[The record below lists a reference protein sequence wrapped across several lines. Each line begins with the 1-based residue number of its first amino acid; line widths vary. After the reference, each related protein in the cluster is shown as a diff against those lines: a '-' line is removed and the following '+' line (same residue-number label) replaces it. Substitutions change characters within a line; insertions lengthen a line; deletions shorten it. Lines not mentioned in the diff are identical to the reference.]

1 MGKRVLFVERNL
13 INEKL
18 GIMYLSAV
26 LKAKGHHANLIQ
38 TDKDDLDDFIRDY
51 KPDFVAFSI
60 MTGQHVHALQ
70 VARYVKEKYNIPNLV
85 GGPHATFFPEI
96 GFENDLDFVV
106 QGQSET
112 TICDLVEGKIR
123 RGFVKAEMPTHLDD
137 LPHPD
142 REIFYQYPEFRNRPM
157 KNVMTSR
164 ACPFKCSYCFN
175 HSQYALSRI
184 DGETKRWFNRRSMP
198 GIVRE
203 IENIAKNYPLQKINF
218 ADDTFIQA
226 ADWMTEFLRVYTKEV
241 RLPWICSVRANSFND
256 LVASQMADS
265 GLEMVSYAME
275 SADPDVQQR
284 LLNRGHI
291 ENSDIIKAIRLL
303 SKYGIRARMQNIIG
317 LPLNNPLED
326 ALNTIQFNMRHQ
338 VADSWCSIFQP
349 YPRTALG
356 QYCVDHGFTT
366 DDQLKYCTDSFFDE
380 SRINIPNTK
389 EIYALQK
396 LWYFAVEANI
406 SLDLLQILIRGNMT
420 KQIGDQI
427 QKLRYEYSRK
437 KTFRIQ
443 NLESEAAK
451 NFQSRECWANQ
462 EDRFEIKPS
471 PHADL
476 LRKVLNVFSF
486 EPRLIEVLTQL
497 EFAPK
502 DARDL
507 EAYLSGKRVYPDPIN
522 TLDSDTGLLKDPAV
536 SIFIRGVKD
545 PETQDIR
552 KMPDHHFMKNMVD
565 IRQKLI
571 ERSEQLNQAGPSGV
585 ESLISHSQ
593 AAEKASVDGVQSKH
607 HLNNYLG

>member
-1 MGKRVLFVERNL
+1 MQKRVLFVERNL

-51 KPDFVAFSI
+51 RPDYVAFSI

-70 VARYVKEKYNIPNLV
+70 VARYVKAKYGIPSLV

-96 GFENDLDFVV
+96 GFEDDLDFVV
-106 QGQSET
+106 QGQSESV
-112 TICDLVEGKIR
+112 ICDIVEGR
-123 RGFVKAEMPTHLDD
+123 VAPGFVKAEMPHHLDD

-142 REIFYQYPEFRNRPM
+142 REIFYQYPEFKSRPM

-175 HSQYALSRI
+175 HSQYALTKI

-198 GIVRE
+198 GIVAE
-203 IENIAKNYPLQKINF
+203 IENIQKHYPLEKINF
-218 ADDTFIQA
+218 ADDTFIQS
-226 ADWMTEFLRVYTKEV
+226 ADWTNEFLKVYTREV

-256 LVASQMADS
+256 LVAQKMAES

-291 ENSDIIKAIRLL
+291 ENSDIVRAIHLL
-303 SKYGIRARMQNIIG
+303 SKHGIRARMQNIIG
-317 LPLNNPLED
+317 LPLENPLED
-326 ALNTIQFNMRHQ
+326 ALNTIQFNMQHR

-356 QYCVDHGFTT
+356 QYCVDHGYAT
-366 DDQLKYCTDSFFDE
+366 DDQLKYCTESFFDE
-380 SRINIPNTK
+380 SRLNIRNTR

-396 LWYFAVEANI
+396 LWYFAVEGQV
-406 SLDLLQILIRGNMT
+406 SLDLLQILIRGHMT
-420 KQIGDQI
+420 KAIGDQI

-443 NLESEAAK
+443 NLDSEASK
-451 NFQSRECWANQ
+451 NFQSRECWSNQ
-462 EDRFEIKPS
+462 EDRFEVKPGPQAS
-471 PHADL
+471 LITQAL
-476 LRKVLNVFSF
+476 KGLAF
-486 EPRLIEVLTQL
+486 EPRLIDVLTQL
-497 EFAPK
+497 EFSQK
-502 DARDL
+502 DENDL
-507 EAYLSGKRVYPDPIN
+507 QSFIQGKRVYPDPIN
-522 TLDSDTGLLKDPAV
+522 TLNPETGLLKDPSV
-536 SIFIRGVKD
+536 SIYIRGVKN
-545 PETQDIR
+545 PEAQDIR
-552 KMPDHHFMKNMVD
+552 KMPDVHFMKNMVE
-565 IRQKLI
+565 IRQ
-571 ERSEQLNQAGPSGV
+571 QLMSRNRTKADSSTETQSA
-585 ESLISHSQ
+585 INHSQ
-593 AAEKASVDGVQSKH
+593 TALKAEVDGIKSKH